1 MISLDEFRT
10 LDLRV
15 AQVTSAEK
23 IPKTDR
29 LLKVT
34 VDLGDQDRTL
44 VAGLGGHYTPGQ
56 LVGLKVIVVA
66 NLEPATIR
74 GIESN
79 GMMLGAGCTD
89 RDDIALLTVNRGVPN
104 GTRVE

>member
-1 MISLDEFRT
+1 MISLGEFRT
-10 LDLRV
+10 MDLRV

-34 VDLGDQDRTL
+34 VDLGGEERTL
-44 VAGLGGHYTPGQ
+44 VAGLGGHYVPEQ
-56 LVGLKVIVVA
+56 LVGFKVIVVV
-66 NLEPATIR
+66 NLEPTTIR

-89 RDDIALLTVNRGVPN
+89 RDDIALLTVNRDVPN

>member
-1 MISLDEFRT
+1 MISLGEFRT
-10 LDLRV
+10 MDLRV

-34 VDLGDQDRTL
+34 VDLGGEVRTL
-44 VAGLGGHYTPGQ
+44 VAGLGGHYVPEQ
-56 LVGLKVIVVA
+56 LVGLKVIVVV
-66 NLEPATIR
+66 NLEPTTIR

-89 RDDIALLTVNRGVPN
+89 QDDIALLTVNRDVPN